1 MESKVNYIIVGVFV
15 VLFSTGLAV
24 FAFWLEKYGSPED
37 FTYYKTFMK
46 ESVSGLSR
54 EASVKYRG
62 VEVGIVEEIKIN
74 TMNSEEVELL
84 LRVKKDTPIKEDMV
98 VILKFYG
105 LTGLAFIEIEGGSK
119 HSPLVKSQNGVVPVI
134 NSAPSIYTKL
144 NESLPEIAQKLSTA
158 LGKIDIL
165 LNKENLG
172 NIQDSISNIKEIS
185 SYMKNFKSKIDKLLD
200 KSVVVE
206 KNAINSFAK
215 IAAAADEVK
224 KMASKVTKSLQR
236 GDYNIKKLGSPTF
249 EQTNILLEKLKTL
262 AAELEEMVLSIQ
274 RSPSDLIF
282 KRTIPKLGPGETAGA
297 K

>member
-1 MESKVNYIIVGVFV
+1 MESRVNYIIVGIFV

-24 FAFWLEKYGSPED
+24 FSFWLEKYGSLED
-37 FTYYKTFMK
+37 FAYYKTFMK

-74 TMNSEEVELL
+74 PMNSEEVELL
-84 LRVKKDTPIKEDMV
+84 LRVKKNTPIKEDMV

-105 LTGLAFIEIEGGSK
+105 LTGLAFIEIEGGKK
-119 HSPLVKSQNGVVPVI
+119 HSPIVKSKNGIIPI
-134 NSAPSIYTKL
+134 IKSAPSIYTRL
-144 NESLPEIAQKLSTA
+144 NESLPEIAQKLSIA

-172 NIQDSISNIKEIS
+172 NIKESINNIKEIS
-185 SYMKNFKSKIDKLLD
+185 SYMKNFKSKIGKLLD
-200 KSVVVE
+200 KSIVVE

-215 IAAAADEVK
+215 VSSAADEVK
-224 KMASKVTKSLQR
+224 NMASKITMSLQR
-236 GDYNIKKLGSPTF
+236 GDYNIKKMGSPTF
-249 EQTNILLEKLKTL
+249 EQTNQLLEKLRTL
-262 AAELEEMVLSIQ
+262 ATELEEMVLSIK

-282 KRTIPKLGPGETAGA
+282 KRTNPKLGPGETAGA